1 LLQMAWDHVSSA
13 LDGRESAFELHASG
27 GMPAWRGR
35 LRRSFER
42 YNELANAVLRQLD
55 LPMPEIDLG
64 SIRAAPMAPR
74 RPTTP
79 MGPPAGKN

>member
-1 LLQMAWDHVSSA
+1 
-13 LDGRESAFELHASG
+13 
-27 GMPAWRGR
+27 MPAWRGR

-64 SIRAAPMAPR
+64 SIRAAPIAPR
-74 RPTTP
+74 RPITP